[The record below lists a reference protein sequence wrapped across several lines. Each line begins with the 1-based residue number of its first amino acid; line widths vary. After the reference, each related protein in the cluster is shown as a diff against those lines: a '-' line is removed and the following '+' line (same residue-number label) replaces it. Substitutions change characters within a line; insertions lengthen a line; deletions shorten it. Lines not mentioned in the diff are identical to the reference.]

1 MNMKAKERQ
10 SFIQNYLELHGKV
23 EIDELAEQLQVSQ
36 MTIRRDLTQLEA
48 ENQVIRT
55 PGGAVPQK
63 ALIRETP
70 YARKEIEHLQ
80 AKRNIAQ
87 KAISLIESDST
98 ILLDSG
104 TTTLEVARLLK
115 ERSDLTII
123 TNDIKIA
130 AELVHSSV
138 TCIVT
143 GGEVQSEV
151 GALYGSQA
159 QTLIQSIH
167 VDLFLLGAHAV
178 DATAGVMAPTLEK
191 AKMKQLMIEAA
202 RETWLLCDSSKFEQ
216 KAFAH
221 VSQLDKVAGIITD
234 STLSASELEH
244 YHENVLQ
251 VRLDK

>member
-1 MNMKAKERQ
+1 MNMKAQERK
-10 SFIQNYLELHGKV
+10 SVIQNLLESNGKV
-23 EIDELAEQLQVSQ
+23 EIEELAEQLNVSQ

-48 ENQVIRT
+48 DNQVIRT

-70 YARKEIEHLQ
+70 YARKEVEHLD
-80 AKRNIAQ
+80 AKKEIAK
-87 KAISLIESDST
+87 KAVSLIELNAT

-104 TTTLEVARLLK
+104 TTTLEVARLIK
-115 ERSDLTII
+115 DRQDLTVV

-143 GGEVQSEV
+143 GGEVQAEV

-159 QTLIQSIH
+159 QALIESIH

-178 DATAGVMAPTLEK
+178 NSLSGVMAPTLEK
-191 AKMKQLMIEAA
+191 AKMKQLMIQSA
-202 RETWLLCDSSKFEQ
+202 RETWLLCDSSKFAQ
-216 KAFAH
+216 QSFAH
-221 VSQLDKVAGIITD
+221 VCRLDQVEGIITD
-234 STLSASELEH
+234 SDIALHELGQ
-244 YHENVLQ
+244 YHEKIVQ
-251 VRLDK
+251 V

>member
-1 MNMKAKERQ
+1 MKAKERKA
-10 SFIQNYLELHGKV
+10 FIKQFVDEQGKV

-70 YARKEIEHLQ
+70 YARKEVEQLQ
-80 AKRNIAQ
+80 AKRKIAQ
-87 KAISLIESDST
+87 KAIALIAPNST

-104 TTTLEVARLLK
+104 TTTLEVARLIK
-115 ERSDLTII
+115 DRADLTVV

-143 GGEVQSEV
+143 GGEVQADV

-159 QTLIQSIH
+159 QALIESIH

-178 DATAGVMAPTLEK
+178 HAVSGIMAPTLEK
-191 AKMKQLMIEAA
+191 ARMKQLMIEAA

-216 KAFAH
+216 KSFAH
-221 VSQLDKVAGIITD
+221 VSELNKVEGIITD
-234 STLSASELEH
+234 KDQSLNGLEY
-244 YHENVLQ
+244 YHETVIQ
-251 VRLDK
+251 VDLVE